1 MKYIILFQREYLEGS
16 KLFHTLHCQAQ
27 REIIQLYNMEK
38 IKIKVNW
45 CDKNY
50 AAVSDDERLHGVVV
64 ATAGSYDELLVEV
77 RRAIA
82 EHAGDME
89 EVAPWVKAGEYG
101 LDVEMGAAALIRL
114 AENYTSLKI
123 ISRVSG
129 INQALLTHYATGL
142 KVPRDGQRARIVD
155 ALHAIG
161 EALAGMR

>member
-1 MKYIILFQREYLEGS
+1 
-16 KLFHTLHCQAQ
+16 
-27 REIIQLYNMEK
+27 MEQ

-50 AAVSDDERLHGVVV
+50 AAVSDDECLHGVVV
-64 ATAGSYDELLVEV
+64 ATARSYDELLVEV

-101 LDVEMGAAALIRL
+101 LDVELGAAVLIRL

-129 INQALLTHYATGL
+129 INQA
-142 KVPRDGQRARIVD
+142 
-155 ALHAIG
+155 
-161 EALAGMR
+161 

>member
-1 MKYIILFQREYLEGS
+1 M
-16 KLFHTLHCQAQ
+16 
-27 REIIQLYNMEK
+27 YNMEQ

-50 AAVSDDERLHGVVV
+50 AAVSDDERLHGVVI

-101 LDVEMGAAALIRL
+101 LDVELGAAALIRL

>member
-1 MKYIILFQREYLEGS
+1 
-16 KLFHTLHCQAQ
+16 
-27 REIIQLYNMEK
+27 MEQ

-50 AAVSDDERLHGVVV
+50 AAVSDDECLHGVVI
-64 ATAGSYDELLVEV
+64 ATARTYDELLAEV

-82 EHAGDME
+82 EHASDME

-101 LDVEMGAAALIRL
+101 LDVELGAAALIRL

-123 ISRVSG
+123 ISRVSV
-129 INQALLTHYATGL
+129 
-142 KVPRDGQRARIVD
+142 KVPRDGQRARIVE

-161 EALAGMR
+161 KALAGIQ